1 MLPAKRSAPS
11 MVTPGRPT
19 PTGIESSRLP
29 DLTSRFTRREIEA
42 TIASGVE
49 GTGVGT
55 RSRSD
60 VSRPVATSTTAALIP
75 LPPTSIPMAYVPST
89 FDGLPIRR
97 SEVVDGDATV
107 DHERRAVG
115 PARLIRREID
125 RHVDDLLG
133 LAEPPGRV
141 ACQTDL
147 LGRLVLD
154 KPVHQQR

>member
-89 FDGLPIRR
+89 FADTSSVIDGLPIRR

-125 RHVDDLLG
+125 RHVDDL
-133 LAEPPGRV
+133 
-141 ACQTDL
+141 
-147 LGRLVLD
+147 
-154 KPVHQQR
+154 